1 VLAAP
6 ATAAAQVTGC
16 SVLDGTRNV
25 NSLGSNSG
33 RVTYMSRPLLRCR
46 DGRYIE
52 ADSLVH
58 YEVSGYT
65 NMIGRVLFRADGRE
79 LRANEAQYFENIGRL
94 EAEGD
99 VRLRELERGT
109 VITGQDLLY
118 LRAGPQRPQE
128 QLTVTGDRPRAVLY
142 PRRDTLR
149 APDVDL
155 DSIAPYEIVA
165 DRIYLVGDQFLQA
178 QGTVGVVRD
187 SLLAF
192 SDSLS
197 YDQVGGALDLVGRP
211 ARVVEGDLDLRGN
224 RLRVLLPGDVVEEVT
239 AREDAVLDTDS
250 LDVTA
255 PFIRIFMAEGVF
267 DRLVASVPADGGEAG
282 GAPVAPGAIS
292 GVNPT
297 AVNPPSVTPP
307 VAEPATTDSAA
318 TDSVPPVRARAIGNG
333 ITMEADSL
341 DVIAPS
347 QRLERMTAIGGA
359 RAVSTVRDT
368 LNTTDTPQ
376 DILHDWIEGDTV
388 RAAFQAQESEG
399 DAEASYALES
409 LEARLNA
416 RSLYRLDP
424 DSTQR
429 SDTTAFRGRLPVN
442 YTEADGILLF
452 FDAGSVSRMEWV
464 GLRRGI
470 QLQPAKLPGE
480 TAAPDSTGTG
490 GTGGGGTG
498 GVSGATELNDASG
511 RPGGRE
517 DEGP

>member
-1 VLAAP
+1 MASSLVPALLAAGALLAAP
-6 ATAAAQVTGC
+6 AVATAQVSGC
-16 SVLDGTRNV
+16 SVLPGTSNV
-25 NSLGSNSG
+25 TSFGTNSG
-33 RVTYMSRPLLRCR
+33 RVTHMSTPRLRCV

-65 NMIGRVLFRADGRE
+65 NMLGRVVFRADGRE
-79 LRANEAQYFENIGRL
+79 LRAAEAQYFENIGRL

-118 LRAGPQRPQE
+118 LRAGVQRPQE

-149 APDVDL
+149 TPDVEL
-155 DSIAPYEIVA
+155 DSVAPYEIVA

-211 ARVVEGDLDLRGN
+211 ARVVEGELDLSGN
-224 RLRVLLPGDVVEEVT
+224 RLRILLPGDVIEEVT

-267 DRLVASVPADGGEAG
+267 DRLVASVPADAEAD
-282 GAPVAPGAIS
+282 A
-292 GVNPT
+292 GVNPA
-297 AVNPPSVTPP
+297 AV
-307 VAEPATTDSAA
+307 PAPTVDPALPDSAA
-318 TDSVPPVRARAIGNG
+318 IDSVPPIRARAVGNS
-333 ITMEADSL
+333 ITMDADSL
-341 DVIAPS
+341 DVIAPA
-347 QRLERMTAIGGA
+347 QRLERMTAIGSA

-368 LNTTDTPQ
+368 LNTSDTPE

-388 RAAFQAQESEG
+388 RAAFAPQETEDG
-399 DAEASYALES
+399 TDVNYVLES

-416 RSLYRLDP
+416 RSLYRLEP
-424 DSTQR
+424 DSVQR
-429 SDTTAFRGRLPVN
+429 ADTTAFRGRLPVN

-452 FDAGSVSRMEWV
+452 FADGEVTRMEWV

-470 QLQPAKLPGE
+470 QLQPARLPGE
-480 TAAPDSTGTG
+480 VAEPDEGSTG
-490 GTGGGGTG
+490 
-498 GVSGATELNDASG
+498 
-511 RPGGRE
+511 
-517 DEGP
+517 